1 MTESTT
7 NKNLHLLRGHLL
19 ARNVIWNLLGTV
31 APLLVAVPAVPRLIH
46 GMGIDRFGVL
56 TLAWVVIGYF
66 GFFDLGLGRALT
78 KLVAEK
84 LGSGEAKEIPALVWT
99 SLAIMLVLGCLGAV
113 VFAISSPWLV
123 RSVLRIPAG
132 IQSETQQAFFVLSAA
147 LPIVI
152 TSTGLRGMLEA
163 HQRFREV
170 SALRALLGVLTFG
183 SPLLA
188 LPFSKSVV
196 PAAVALAISR
206 LVVWIVSLVCCLRAF
221 PELGRGVRI
230 NFGFFPIL
238 IRFGFW
244 MTISNVI
251 SPLLAYTDRFVIG
264 AMISVTAIAYYA
276 TPCEFVSKLLLIPGA
291 LTSVLF
297 PAFSTS
303 FGQEPSNAT
312 KFFERGTK
320 FALLALF
327 PFAFVTVALAPQGLN
342 LWLGAEFAKKSA
354 PVLQWLTAG
363 VLMNGLAQVP
373 FAQVQAAGRPDLTA
387 KLHLLELPVYLVLL
401 WFFVTNFGIMGAAI
415 AWTAR
420 VTLDS
425 VLLFLVAGRLL
436 PGSAPG
442 IRKVFLSCAG
452 VLTLLILSAV
462 LTPLSI
468 KLVFLLVILSTFGMA
483 TWFVLLTP
491 VEKAFMWDRE
501 RSSLTAS

>member
-1 MTESTT
+1 
-7 NKNLHLLRGHLL
+7 
-19 ARNVIWNLLGTV
+19 
-31 APLLVAVPAVPRLIH
+31 
-46 GMGIDRFGVL
+46 
-56 TLAWVVIGYF
+56 
-66 GFFDLGLGRALT
+66 
-78 KLVAEK
+78 
-84 LGSGEAKEIPALVWT
+84 
-99 SLAIMLVLGCLGAV
+99 
-113 VFAISSPWLV
+113 
-123 RSVLRIPAG
+123 
-132 IQSETQQAFFVLSAA
+132 LSAA

-152 TSTGLRGMLEA
+152 TSTGLRGILEA
-163 HQRFREV
+163 HQRFRQV

-196 PAAVALAISR
+196 PTAVALAISR
-206 LVVWIVSLVCCLRAF
+206 LLVWIVSLVCCLRVV
-221 PELGRGVRI
+221 PKLGRGVQI
-230 NFGFFPIL
+230 NFGFFPVL

-251 SPLLAYTDRFVIG
+251 SPLLVYTDRFVIG
-264 AMISVTAIAYYA
+264 AIISVTAVAYYA
-276 TPCEFVSKLLLIPGA
+276 TPYEFVSKLLLIPGA

-303 FGQEPSNAT
+303 FAQEPSNAT
-312 KFFERGTK
+312 KLFERGTK
-320 FALLALF
+320 FAFLALF
-327 PFAFVTVALAPQGLN
+327 PFALVTVALAPQGLSA
-342 LWLGAEFAKKSA
+342 WLGAEFAKNSA

-387 KLHLLELPVYLVLL
+387 KLHLLELPVYLILL
-401 WFFVTNFGIMGAAI
+401 WFLVTNFGIMGAAI

-420 VTLDS
+420 VTLDC
-425 VLLFLVAGRLL
+425 VLLFLVAGKLL

-442 IRKVFLSCAG
+442 IRKIFQSSAG

-462 LTPLSI
+462 LSPLSI
-468 KLVFLLVILSTFGMA
+468 KLVFLLVILSTFGLA

-491 VEKAFMWDRE
+491 VEKAFMWDRG